1 MTNWLDADQIDLTGI
16 IRPGDHIVLAQGPS
30 QPLTLCEKLVEQKQS
45 LTPLHVFFGGLFSN
59 TFPPDG
65 TDGFSFSGY
74 GVIGQGGGALA
85 KAGRLNVI
93 PALYSAVPRLYAD
106 QSLRADVVFIQ
117 LSPAIDGVATIGLTN
132 DFAVDAARHARV
144 VIAEVND
151 QVPWVY
157 GAEQPA
163 GLRIDHAVRVSRP
176 PVGLAPTANL
186 GDVEHAIARQVAAIV
201 PDGATI
207 QIGIG
212 SIPDAILSALS
223 GHKDLGVHSG
233 LIGDRIADLME
244 AGVITNARKP
254 IDTGVT
260 VTNVVLG
267 TKRLNDF
274 VHRNPAVRMPHT
286 SYCHVPD
293 VLGALDHFY
302 AINSGIEVDLTG
314 QVNAEVADGVY
325 VGAAGGQPDFVRGA
339 LLARHGRSLMVLPST
354 ARRGT
359 RSRIVPVLS
368 QGTVTTPRC
377 DADLVVTEW
386 GVADLR
392 GQGFAERVRR
402 MIRIAD
408 PAFRDELEAAAR
420 TLPYRD

>member
-1 MTNWLDADQIDLTGI
+1 
-16 IRPGDHIVLAQGPS
+16 
-30 QPLTLCEKLVEQKQS
+30 
-45 LTPLHVFFGGLFSN
+45 
-59 TFPPDG
+59 
-65 TDGFSFSGY
+65 
-74 GVIGQGGGALA
+74 
-85 KAGRLNVI
+85 
-93 PALYSAVPRLYAD
+93 VPRLYAD
-106 QSLRADVVFIQ
+106 RTLRADVVFLQ
-117 LSPAIDGVATIGLTN
+117 LSPAIDGVATVGLTN
-132 DFAVDAARHARV
+132 DFASDAARHARV

-157 GAEQPA
+157 GAELPA
-163 GLRIDHAVRVSRP
+163 DLRIDVAVRTSRP
-176 PVGLAPTANL
+176 PVGLGSTPIGT
-186 GDVEHAIARQVAAIV
+186 VEEKIARHVATLV

-212 SIPDAILSALS
+212 AIPDAILSALAQ
-223 GHKDLGVHSG
+223 HRDLGVHSG

-267 TKRLNDF
+267 TRRLNDF
-274 VHRNPAVRMPHT
+274 VHRNRAVAMPHT
-286 SYCHVPD
+286 SYCHVPE
-293 VLGALDHFY
+293 VLGRLDQFY
-302 AINSGIEVDLTG
+302 AINSAIEVDLTG
-314 QVNAEVADGVY
+314 QVNAEMADGVY

-339 LLARHGRSLMVLPST
+339 LLAARGRSLFVLPST

-359 RSRIVPVLS
+359 RSRIVANLN

-377 DADLVVTEW
+377 DADLVITEW

-392 GQGFAERVRR
+392 GQGFAERMRR

-408 PAFRDELEAAAR
+408 PAFREELERAAHAQ
-420 TLPYRD
+420 PYPG